1 MIKSCMWIPLVITA
15 VVVAALPL
23 RGSAQGHGQAEQRY
37 RWDPNSIE
45 WRDAKPIEAP
55 VPLNLRHKNRE
66 LVRLGSYLV
75 NVVGGCNDCHS
86 AGPQTQFA
94 RGGNPFFGQPAVV
107 NQETYLSG
115 GRNFGSPVPV
125 PGTPPI
131 ISRNLTPDRYG
142 RPGGHSYAEFL
153 HALRTGTDLDHAH
166 PTCGATVT
174 ENCLPPPFN
183 GDLMQIMPWPEYRD
197 MPEFEVRAMYE
208 YLSAIPCIAGP
219 PAPSILHNDCI

>member
-1 MIKSCMWIPLVITA
+1 
-15 VVVAALPL
+15 
-23 RGSAQGHGQAEQRY
+23 
-37 RWDPNSIE
+37 
-45 WRDAKPIEAP
+45 
-55 VPLNLRHKNRE
+55 LRHKNRE

-94 RGGNPFFGQPAVV
+94 RGGNPFFGQPVVV
-107 NQETYLSG
+107 NQETYLGG
-115 GRNFGSPVPV
+115 GRSFGSLL

-131 ISRNLTPDRYG
+131 VSRNLTPDRYG

-153 HALRTGTDLDHAH
+153 YTLRTGTDLDHAH
-166 PTCGATVT
+166 PPCAATVA

-183 GDLMQIMPWPEYRD
+183 GDLMQIMPWPEYQD
-197 MPEFEVRAMYE
+197 IPEVEVRAMYE

>member
-1 MIKSCMWIPLVITA
+1 MIKSCVRIPLVITA

-23 RGSAQGHGQAEQRY
+23 RGSAQGHVQSEQRY

-45 WRDAKPIEAP
+45 WRDVKPIEAP

-94 RGGNPFFGQPAVV
+94 RGGNPFFGQPIVV
-107 NQETYLSG
+107 NQETYLGG
-115 GRNFGSPVPV
+115 GRSFGSLL
-125 PGTPPI
+125 PGTSPI
-131 ISRNLTPDRYG
+131 VSRNLTPDRYG

-153 HALRTGTDLDHAH
+153 YMFRTGTDLDHAH
-166 PTCGATVT
+166 PPCTATVAQ
-174 ENCLPPPFN
+174 NCLPPPFN
-183 GDLMQIMPWPEYRD
+183 GDLMQIMPWPEYQD
-197 MPEFEVRAMYE
+197 IPEVEVRAMYE

>member
-1 MIKSCMWIPLVITA
+1 MIKSCVRIPLVITA

-45 WRDAKPIEAP
+45 WRDVKPIEAP

-94 RGGNPFFGQPAVV
+94 RGGNPFFGQPVVV
-107 NQETYLSG
+107 NQETYLGG
-115 GRNFGSPVPV
+115 GRSFGSLV

-131 ISRNLTPDRYG
+131 VSRNLTPDRYG

-153 HALRTGTDLDHAH
+153 YAFRMGTDLDHAH
-166 PTCGATVT
+166 PPCAATVA

-183 GDLMQIMPWPEYRD
+183 GDLMQIMPWPEYQD
-197 MPEFEVRAMYE
+197 IPEVEVRAMYE

>member
-1 MIKSCMWIPLVITA
+1 MIKSCVRISLVITA

-45 WRDAKPIEAP
+45 WRDVKPIEAP

-94 RGGNPFFGQPAVV
+94 RGGNPFFGQPVVV
-107 NQETYLSG
+107 NQETYLGG
-115 GRNFGSPVPV
+115 GRSFGSLV

-131 ISRNLTPDRYG
+131 VSRNLTPDRYG

-153 HALRTGTDLDHAH
+153 YTFRTGTDLDHAH
-166 PTCGATVT
+166 PPCAATVA

-183 GDLMQIMPWPEYRD
+183 GDLMQIMPWPEYQD
-197 MPEFEVRAMYE
+197 IPEVEVRAMYE

-219 PAPSILHNDCI
+219 PAPSVLHNDCI